1 MIRKISIC
9 IRMIWE
15 APKKAKEKCQERKRR
30 KEEYDEEIEKLKH
43 EDFSQANLKKNLIEM
58 RSRVFVKYIEFHF
71 PLDGQIYKT
80 YESKLKTLR
89 SLDEGVLSNAVARTK
104 GLEKIY
110 ETKYINTF
118 VGSLITV
125 AVIPLILAVGDYF
138 IAGNP
143 DIENDIKLGVRVA
156 ASLFAAFMLWFFP
169 RKIIKD
175 KNVIALL
182 VSFRELLE
190 QALAAKKN
198 KIEND

>member
-1 MIRKISIC
+1 MVC
-9 IRMIWE
+9 
-15 APKKAKEKCQERKRR
+15 KKKKQNIIDDYEINKNNDRNFNKRTLKNSLIAKN
-30 KEEYDEEIEKLKH
+30 
-43 EDFSQANLKKNLIEM
+43 A
-58 RSRVFVKYIEFHF
+58 RVFVGFINYHF
-71 PLDGQIYKT
+71 PLDGQKIRKYKNK
-80 YESKLKTLR
+80 YDALK
-89 SLDEGVLSNAVARTK
+89 SLDEHVLINAISRTK
-104 GLEKIY
+104 ALEIIY
-110 ETKYINTF
+110 ESKYINTF